1 MDGGGEK
8 TKDAPEKDAP
18 EKVAEVPYKLRVPPM
33 KHKPVMRMMME
44 ENGELPRL
52 PNHPVYSPVS
62 PPLVPAGRFAF
73 EQAPAKLEFDAEKL
87 VAKPPADTKKPATP
101 PGNKK

>member
-18 EKVAEVPYKLRVPPM
+18 EKVAEVPFKLRVPPM

-44 ENGELPRL
+44 ENGELAPKTSQSPRL
-52 PNHPVYSPVS
+52 LSGLTTVGPRRPICIRASPS
-62 PPLVPAGRFAF
+62 
-73 EQAPAKLEFDAEKL
+73 QAR
-87 VAKPPADTKKPATP
+87 V
-101 PGNKK
+101 